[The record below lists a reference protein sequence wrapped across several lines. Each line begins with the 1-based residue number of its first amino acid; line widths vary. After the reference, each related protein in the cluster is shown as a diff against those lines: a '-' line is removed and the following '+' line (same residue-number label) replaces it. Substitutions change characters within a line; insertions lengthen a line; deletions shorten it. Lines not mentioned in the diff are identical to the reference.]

1 MSSNSVFVNRS
12 IKIVLS
18 YYFNLAQLERNITS
32 KTDDKLSLLL
42 READNIMHERNA
54 VGETLQ
60 KSQQALDDLENIN
73 LEFELSKM

>member
-12 IKIVLS
+12 IQIVLS